1 MTSPSGQHGGAHK
14 PGVIEIRVS
23 ELAQLFNSLDPSP
36 FPDKDLDDD
45 AEEFIISW
53 AKELPRHSRLLL
65 RVRIAATPAEPDA
78 TATTREAV
86 AAHFEHRREMAQLRF
101 RRLMADGR
109 LSLVIG
115 LAFMA
120 TCVIIAEGLARFGSG
135 PFIEIL
141 QTSFVIG
148 GWVAMWR
155 PLEILLYDWW
165 PLLRERRIFQRLSDA
180 DVEIVVGANHA
191 PR

>member
-1 MTSPSGQHGGAHK
+1 MSSPAK
-14 PGVIEIRVS
+14 PAPAVIEIRVS
-23 ELAQLFNSLDPSP
+23 DIAQLFNSLDPTP

-53 AKELPRHSRLLL
+53 AKELPRHAPLLL
-65 RVRIAATPAEPDA
+65 RVRIRADPADTAAAA
-78 TATTREAV
+78 KVRAAI
-86 AAHFEHRREMAQLRF
+86 AAHFEHRQEMARLRF
-101 RRLMADGR
+101 RQLMGDGR

-120 TCVIIAEGLARFGSG
+120 TCVVIAEGLARLGSG
-135 PFIEIL
+135 PFLEIL
-141 QTSFVIG
+141 QTSFIIG

-165 PLLRERRIFQRLSDA
+165 PLLREQRIFRRLSEA
-180 DVEIVVGANHA
+180 DVEIVVGETNGT
-191 PR
+191 R